1 MLQDLKREPSGKFE
15 NVCRM
20 SSVDFEFL
28 LNKIG
33 PLIKKTDTNMRK
45 AIPVQERFC
54 VALRFFATG
63 DSFKSL
69 SYLFKFSPQTVSEC
83 VFDVCDA
90 LLQVL
95 QDQIKVNIILFYTF
109 LFCIIYNQYI
119 VK

>member
-1 MLQDLKREPSGKFE
+1 MLQDLQREPSGHFKNF
-15 NVCRM
+15 CRM
-20 SSVDFEFL
+20 TSEDFEFL

-33 PLIKKTDTNMRK
+33 PLIKRSDTNMRK
-45 AIPVQERFC
+45 AIPIQERFA

-90 LLQVL
+90 LIHVL
-95 QDQIKVNIILFYTF
+95 WDQIQVKVLFLHVCIF
-109 LFCIIYNQYI
+109 LS
-119 VK
+119 K